1 MRLFGE
7 HLCGYPFAIDLFL
20 DGYEGPGR
28 FLQLFKRQSGWLK
41 AFRVSLETPI
51 GSWEETRFACLTDAG
66 YSLSSYPASC
76 LLQMPMSL
84 PTEVE
89 HTPPEELDELVDGLY
104 WDFLG
109 LCDRRC
115 QRILDHAH
123 LDADKVVEQHERD
136 LNRLSNEI
144 DRALQMIRRDMRYSA
159 RQNDRPILQRK
170 AERLQEMARQ
180 LPDIFRRKMRAARH
194 AVDAIE
200 DGVLE
205 STGAKGE
212 IDELYTVYFRV
223 KWQAEPHRT
232 IVPWLREGRT
242 HVIPWNDE
250 RQTLIAELQQTSC
263 FVPNKDRT
271 SNTFYDRDLKAAAQR
286 VKDRKS
292 ANHKLA
298 TTKRWRW
305 KAPADVDS
313 TSSEVVDEHDTA
325 DASLDITGEGL
336 SFSRSIAPDAIDL
349 RPEIAECDQQQ
360 VLDALTGSTGRV
372 MDFHDNPKPPIDE
385 AAFQEILQRDAE
397 RELQFYFDQRAARD
411 ADADTDDD

>member
-1 MRLFGE
+1 M
-7 HLCGYPFAIDLFL
+7 P
-20 DGYEGPGR
+20 
-28 FLQLFKRQSGWLK
+28 LFKRQSGWLK
-41 AFRVSLETPI
+41 AFKVSLETPI

-66 YSLSSYPASC
+66 YALSSYPASC

-89 HTPPEELDELVDGLY
+89 HTPPEELDELADGLY

-123 LDADKVVEQHERD
+123 LDADKVVEQHEQD

-144 DRALQMIRRDMRYSA
+144 DRNLHTIRREMRNPA
-159 RQNDRPILQRK
+159 RQNDRPTLQRK
-170 AERLQEMARQ
+170 AERLQAMARQ
-180 LPDIFRRKMRAARH
+180 LPDIFRNKMRTARH

-200 DGVLE
+200 EGVLD
-205 STGAKGE
+205 SIGAKGE
-212 IDELYTVYFRV
+212 IDELYTAYFRV
-223 KWQAEPHRT
+223 NWQAEPHRT
-232 IVPWLREGRT
+232 IVPWLREART
-242 HVIPWNDE
+242 HVIPWADE

-271 SNTFYDRDLKAAAQR
+271 SNGFYDRDLKAARQGTQER
-286 VKDRKS
+286 
-292 ANHKLA
+292 KLA
-298 TTKRWRW
+298 DRETVPAKRWRW
-305 KAPADVDS
+305 TVPAEADS
-313 TSSEVVDEHDTA
+313 AGSDAVDEQETA
-325 DASLDITGEGL
+325 DRLIDWTDERVSPDPST
-336 SFSRSIAPDAIDL
+336 APVEFDL
-349 RPEIAECDQQQ
+349 PPEIAESEEQR

-372 MDFHDNPKPPIDE
+372 MDFHDNSKPPIDE